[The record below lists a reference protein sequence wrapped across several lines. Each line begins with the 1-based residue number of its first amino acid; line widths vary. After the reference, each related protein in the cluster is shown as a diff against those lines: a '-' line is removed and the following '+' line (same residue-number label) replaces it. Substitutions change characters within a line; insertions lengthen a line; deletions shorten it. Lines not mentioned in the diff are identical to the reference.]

1 MGNKYGGNSWC
12 DPFHT
17 FWNIYEF
24 EPSTYL
30 NDSSVLGGTVAAW
43 SELFSDL
50 NIHTRIWP
58 RAAAMADKLWSDVTK
73 VDLVAIVN
81 RQDAFATLLN
91 SKGIPT
97 TPITGRYCEIHS

>member
-81 RQDAFATLLN
+81 R
-91 SKGIPT
+91 
-97 TPITGRYCEIHS
+97 